1 MGWDGCHPSFR
12 PPAISYFPGWNV
24 FQENRIRFPDG
35 TYALNNANRPP
46 AGVLGLGLDAFL
58 PAGTHAS
65 TARRKP
71 RIDRFH
77 AAVTGVEPAGTLAN
91 LFDSLQHRQDW
102 TGPWYRRGVSALKY
116 LVRSLG
122 LAAQHQRFLALI
134 ANDPVMRAYRLRDPR
149 LLERHM
155 HRYVNTHWHRRD
167 RLTYLQQ
174 HYRFAK
180 AHLPPGL
187 YELVYAMGHASL
199 GGFAAKDGSLLTL
212 CMRPPIHMGCEGEL
226 CLQLCDANEDPLYSI
241 VFTVADER
249 PTLMIG
255 CLQGPRGENARDVVR
270 ELTRILHGM
279 RPKQLMLSLA
289 YVFARHYGVERLVAI
304 GNDAHPLR
312 RSGRPMF
319 SDYDAFWEEQHGQ
332 RIGGG
337 WYALPASLPQK
348 SEADVPS
355 NHRAAFRRREA
366 LRREIEQ
373 LLLNALASPVPV
385 SGSAARGVSRMPLPI
400 VAGSGDHP

>member
-1 MGWDGCHPSFR
+1 
-12 PPAISYFPGWNV
+12 
-24 FQENRIRFPDG
+24 
-35 TYALNNANRPP
+35 LNNPNRPP
-46 AGVLGLGLDAFL
+46 AGVLGIGLEALL
-58 PAGTHAS
+58 PAGTYTPRRGPLLDPQRSAASGARHAG
-65 TARRKP
+65 A
-71 RIDRFH
+71 
-77 AAVTGVEPAGTLAN
+77 LAY
-91 LFDSLQHRQDW
+91 LIDSLRHRKDW
-102 TGPWYRRGVSALKY
+102 SGPWYKRSVSALKY

-122 LAAQHQRFLALI
+122 IGAQHQRFLAFI
-134 ANDPVMRAYRLRDPR
+134 AADPVMHAYRLRDPR

-155 HRYVNTHWHRRD
+155 HRYVNAHWHRRD

-199 GGFAAKDGSLLTL
+199 GGFTAKDGSLLTL

-226 CLQLCDANEDPLYSI
+226 CLQLCDASEDPLYSI
-241 VFTVADER
+241 VFTIADEK

-255 CLQGPRGENARDVVR
+255 CLQGPKGENARDVVR

-289 YVFARHYGVERLVAI
+289 YAFARHYGIERLVAI

-312 RSGRPMF
+312 RSGRPLF
-319 SDYDAFWEEQHGQ
+319 SDYDAFWEEQRGQ

-337 WYALPASLPQK
+337 WYALPAASPQK
-348 SEADVPS
+348 TAADVPS
-355 NHRAAFRRREA
+355 QHRAAFRRREA
-366 LRREIEQ
+366 LRQQIEQ
-373 LLLNALASPVPV
+373 LLLSALQPPMLV
-385 SGSAARGVSRMPLPI
+385 AAGMGPGALHKMIPLM
-400 VAGSGDHP
+400 AGSGR